1 MLIERV
7 SIVGK
12 GDSNERHK
20 ESLEKIAYILEA
32 TVCAVSALEKACLSD
47 GEVITNRQLNKL
59 RRSAREEVKARFV
72 RLESLI
78 RSLPNR

>member
-1 MLIERV
+1 MSATKKAL
-7 SIVGK
+7 
-12 GDSNERHK
+12 K
-20 ESLEKIAYILEA
+20 EIAYILQA

-47 GEVITNRQLNKL
+47 SEVITNRQLIRL
-59 RRSAREEVKARFV
+59 RRSAKEDVKARFD